1 MKFLKNIS
9 KEDVLKLP
17 LIKYQG
23 EIIVVDSFREFNK
36 YIDKLYSESVWGFD
50 TETKPS
56 FKKGASNQNV
66 VSLLQ
71 LSSEN
76 IAFLFRLN
84 KIGLPD
90 ELLNFLTDEK
100 FTKVG
105 LAIKDDIKMLNKREI
120 VNRESFI
127 DLQSIASDYGIEEL
141 SLRKLSAIVLGKRVS
156 KNQQMSNWDADLLSE
171 KQIIYAATDA
181 WVCYMIYKNLINS
194 GK

>member
-23 EIIVVDSFREFNK
+23 EIVVIDSFREFNK
-36 YIDKLYSESVWGFD
+36 YIDKLYSQPVWGFD